1 MKQWIRMLHIRLL
14 ELVHKR
20 AVRRVVLFVLG
31 GVFGAGLLVLTGLL
45 ILILGFQQKIY
56 PRILVGPVPVGGMSQ
71 GEAVRAVSEAVS
83 SYLSRWP
90 VLFLAEGRQLPVYAT
105 AETIRFHTTESVD
118 QAYQTG
124 RVLSLDSIVHLW
136 NLSHSTITVPLEV
149 TIDPE
154 WLSQTAASM
163 AAELD
168 SPAVPPR
175 IDVVTMDDGTKQVN
189 AVAGVPGRVVDQTAF
204 ITRMTKTIQALRLPE
219 QAIEMKIIDEM
230 VTPEQ
235 MAAAE
240 KRAQTL
246 LTQSLVLV
254 LPQAETVTLQQ
265 WELSGEELVQF
276 VSFAD
281 DFHWSLVSK
290 YVAGVAEVVDRPPKD
305 AKFNFDEAS
314 GKVTEFV
321 PAENGIVLDVPQ
333 ATAAIVDALT
343 ALSKGEEVGEV
354 ELVINTKPPQVTLAD
369 VNRLGIS
376 ERIGVGTSTYHGSIA
391 SRVHNVALAAARLNG
406 TLIKPGEE
414 FSFNGA
420 VGEISAATGYQAA
433 YIISGG
439 RTILGDGGGVCQDS
453 TTVFRAALDAGLP
466 ITQRRAH
473 AYRVGY
479 YEQDTKPG
487 LDATVYSPTTDFRF
501 LNDTPGHILL
511 QASADSAN
519 RALTVVL
526 YGTSDGRK
534 STISDHVVWDVTPPP
549 PDVYVD
555 DPTLA
560 PGQVKQIDW
569 RASGAKAK
577 FTYTVTRNGETVYEK
592 TFSSVY
598 RPWAAVY
605 LRGVTQ

>member
-1 MKQWIRMLHIRLL
+1 MKQWIRSMFVWLKHMVTR
-14 ELVHKR
+14 KPF
-20 AVRRVVLFVLG
+20 RRVILFFLG
-31 GVFGAGLLVLTGLL
+31 GVAGAGVLVLTGLL
-45 ILILGFQQKIY
+45 ILVVGFSQKIY
-56 PRILVGPVPVGGMSQ
+56 PKISVGPVSVGGMSH
-71 GEAVRAVSEAVS
+71 GEAVRATSEAVS

-90 VLFLAEGRQLPVYAT
+90 VMFLAEGRQLPVYAT
-105 AETIRFHTTESVD
+105 AETIRFHTTESVEA
-118 QAYQTG
+118 AYNTG
-124 RVLSLDSIVHLW
+124 RTVSLASLGQLW
-136 NLSHSTITVPLEV
+136 KLTHSTITVPLEV
-149 TIDPE
+149 TVDPA
-154 WLSQTAASM
+154 WLSATAASL

-168 SPAVPPR
+168 APAVPAR
-175 IDVVTMDDGTKQVN
+175 IDIVKRDDGTKTAV
-189 AVAGVPGRVVDQTAF
+189 AVAGKPGRMVDQAAF
-204 ITRMTKTIQALRLPE
+204 IARISKTIQSLRLPE
-219 QAIEMKIIDEM
+219 QTIEMKVVDET
-230 VTPEQ
+230 VSVEQ

-240 KRAQTL
+240 QRAQQL
-246 LTQSLVLV
+246 LTQSLTLV
-254 LPQAETVTLQQ
+254 LPQAETVTRKE
-265 WELSGEELVQF
+265 WMLSGEELVSF
-276 VSFAD
+276 VSFND
-281 DFHWSLVSK
+281 DFHWSLISK
-290 YVAGVAEVVDRPPKD
+290 YVTGVAEAVDRQPKD
-305 AKFNFDEAS
+305 AKFAFDEAS

-321 PAENGIVLDVPQ
+321 PAENGIVLDVPR
-333 ATAAIVDALT
+333 ATQSIVEALDALAAGET
-343 ALSKGEEVGEV
+343 VEEVV
-354 ELVINTKPPQVTLAD
+354 LTIKTQPPQVSLAD
-369 VNRLGIS
+369 VNQLGIK
-376 ERIGVGTSTYHGSIA
+376 ERIGVGTSTYYGSIA

-479 YEQDTKPG
+479 YEQDAKPG

-501 LNDTPGHILL
+501 LNDTPGHILV
-511 QASADSAN
+511 QAYADSPN

-534 STISDHVVWDVTPPP
+534 AAISDHVVWDVTPPP

-577 FTYTVTRNGETVYEK
+577 FTYTVTRNGEMIYEK

-605 LRGVTQ
+605 LRGPQ